1 MRMRMTTTQKTTLHP
16 LHMRHLLL
24 PPEEIIVNEE
34 DLVEMAQVLEHNVVL
49 AEAEPEVRPSRLMDA
64 LDDLDDPIEADYDVD
79 E

>member
-1 MRMRMTTTQKTTLHP
+1 
-16 LHMRHLLL
+16 MRHLLL

-34 DLVEMAQVLEHNVVL
+34 DLVEMAQVLEQEEPEVHNVVL